1 MDSSEYLSKS
11 EEIIGSQIQKSI
23 EIIKTYINNY
33 SLIPV
38 LEKAFI
44 NDNFIYKKEDGTTNE
59 DCKLCLYIG
68 DLFLTYQKEK
78 TLQLPNNEQV
88 ETVFNCFLELVQLSM
103 TKEMIMNNSD
113 LSSIDYKVQFKY
125 TERSFYINIMSE
137 IINHVIDEKWFSLF
151 YSKTGFYLKDIFTF
165 NFIYKGLLYDR
176 FKQEKTS
183 LFSLTFEEL
192 FSEFKNLDNSITE
205 TRLHT
210 FIEYFSCKESSNTD
224 YLPSVDNP
232 LIHKPIIQTQDYIIC
247 CDSLILI
254 KNSFFIIENELKK
267 DEKLFSEYGNSK
279 GEKFEKSVQSIFQK
293 LFVDADF
300 YSGLEY
306 ITPEDKKLREV
317 DLLIDTG
324 NYLLIVESKGRSF
337 QENAK
342 HGNDG
347 SYNRSVNNV
356 IKDAHEQCKITY
368 NFLDTND
375 KVYFKKKDE
384 KYEFS
389 KKNYLDIYLI
399 TVELDNLDAITA
411 DIYKTL
417 GVFEPNPIITFSLY
431 DLVIIQDIL
440 EKGSIFLNYL
450 EQRRGVIKEKK
461 ITSATELDYLSYYI
475 HTGMFYDKQ
484 DEILKDDFT
493 FITIGNFSNEFDE
506 YYFCETNV
514 KPHYPQLPESTLF
527 FSQLRQCNNKLGFN
541 IEKEVFKANL
551 ETQKN
556 LFQKIEELKNQAR
569 IRGQSSIFSFVLETS
584 KMGLSIICYNE
595 SNMIP
600 NSNYFRN
607 YIHDKQVNY
616 SIQNWFFIVFSLV
629 PYKVHTI
636 IFER

>member
-1 MDSSEYLSKS
+1 MESSEYLNKPK
-11 EEIIGSQIQKSI
+11 EIVDSHIHKSI

-33 SLIPV
+33 SLFPV

-59 DCKLCLYIG
+59 DCKLSLYIG

-78 TLQLPNNEQV
+78 SLKLPSNKQV
-88 ETVFNCFLELVQLSM
+88 ENIFNCFLELVQLSM

-125 TERSFYINIMSE
+125 TERSFYINIMEE
-137 IINHVIDEKWFSLF
+137 IINQVIDEKWLSFF
-151 YSKTGFYLKDIFTF
+151 FSKTGFYLKDIFTF

-176 FKQEKTS
+176 FKQKKDS

-192 FSEFKNLDNSITE
+192 FSEFKTLDNSITE
-205 TRLHT
+205 TRFRT
-210 FIEYFSCKESSNTD
+210 FIDYFSCKESSNTE

-232 LIHKPIIQTQDYIIC
+232 LIHKPIIQTQNHIIC

-279 GEKFEKSVQSIFQK
+279 GENFEKTVLSIFQK
-293 LFVDADF
+293 LFADANF

-306 ITPEDKKLREV
+306 ITPEDKKLHEV

-342 HGNDG
+342 HGNNG
-347 SYNRSVNNV
+347 SYKRSINNV
-356 IKDAHEQCKITY
+356 IKEAHEQCIVTY
-368 NFLDTND
+368 NYINSSN
-375 KVYFKKKDE
+375 KVYFKKNDE
-384 KYEFS
+384 KYDFS
-389 KKNYLDIYLI
+389 KNSYFDIFLI

-411 DIYKTL
+411 DIYKTV
-417 GVFEPNPIITFSLY
+417 GVYESNPIVTFSLY
-431 DLVIIQDIL
+431 DLFIIQDIL

-450 EQRRGVIKEKK
+450 EQRRGVIKQQK

-514 KPHYPQLPESTLF
+514 KPHYLQLPESTLF
-527 FSQLRQCNNKLGFN
+527 FHQLRQCNNKLGFT
-541 IEKEVFKANL
+541 IEKEILKANL

-569 IRGQSSIFSFVLETS
+569 IRGQSSVFSFVLETR
-584 KMGLSIICYNE
+584 KMGISIICYNN
-595 SNMIP
+595 STFIP
-600 NSNYFRN
+600 DTNYFRN
-607 YIHDKQVNY
+607 SIHDKQLRC
-616 SIQNWFFIVFSLV
+616 STRNWFFIVFSLV
-629 PYKVHTI
+629 PYRIHTI
-636 IFER
+636 IFEK